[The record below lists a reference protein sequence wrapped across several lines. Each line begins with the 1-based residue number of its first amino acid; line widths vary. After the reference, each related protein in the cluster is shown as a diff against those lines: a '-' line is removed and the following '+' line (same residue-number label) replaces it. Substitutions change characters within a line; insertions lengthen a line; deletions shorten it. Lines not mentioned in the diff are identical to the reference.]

1 MTEAA
6 GPHLQSL
13 SAHFFKCA
21 LLCVCVMH
29 TKAHS
34 VWARCQPCYISSFS
48 KRHPSRWRQAWSHTM
63 WQELLPL
70 TVLLSER
77 ISFAFNP
84 TLSFIHASAGL
95 LSPRPNRPPPGRL
108 TLLHSICI
116 LFLGPLISPWSFI
129 LVLFLI
135 SLYLPPSSCSPSS
148 ETMAPLRASRY
159 ASQSYDDNPVTL
171 LQVNAQQREGER
183 GGACGGRVCT
193 FNSLRSKFDQV
204 KLV

>member
-29 TKAHS
+29 TKRTQCGHVVS
-34 VWARCQPCYISSFS
+34 PVTF
-48 KRHPSRWRQAWSHTM
+48 
-63 WQELLPL
+63 
-70 TVLLSER
+70 LLSQR
-77 ISFAFNP
+77 DTLQGGGRTGLTLCDKSFF
-84 TLSFIHASAGL
+84 LSQSYCLKGSPSPSIPLSL
-95 LSPRPNRPPPGRL
+95 LFMLLRVSCPPRPNRPPPGRL